1 MFPQQLQDPPGI
13 SCASGSVC
21 SVLKK
26 HELSLWAKASC
37 LMPCLSLLVNLWGC
51 PSFEVEIVWD
61 CAFWSIFADLRMLK
75 CRAPK
80 YDSSQF
86 VVLHGAASSFH
97 PRPPYNCSIRGNAE
111 SQSQCLKL
119 KPWSLTV
126 NKKHESHLDS
136 QDWKHLKAI
145 SSWQFLGWIVSWGCK
160 WCVFENR
167 NWQFS
172 RRATACSDSPDS
184 EAFVSTP
191 FARPGTSIFAR
202 RPS

>member
-37 LMPCLSLLVNLWGC
+37 LMPCLSLLVNLWSC

-75 CRAPK
+75 FRAPK

-86 VVLHGAASSFH
+86 VVLQVSTPGHPTTAPYEAMLNPSHSASNSS
-97 PRPPYNCSIRGNAE
+97 RDLWR
-111 SQSQCLKL
+111 
-119 KPWSLTV
+119 WT
-126 NKKHESHLDS
+126 KKHESHLDS

-145 SSWQFLGWIVSWGCK
+145 SSWQCLGWIVSWGCK
-160 WCVFENR
+160 WCVFEKR

-184 EAFVSTP
+184 EVFVSTP